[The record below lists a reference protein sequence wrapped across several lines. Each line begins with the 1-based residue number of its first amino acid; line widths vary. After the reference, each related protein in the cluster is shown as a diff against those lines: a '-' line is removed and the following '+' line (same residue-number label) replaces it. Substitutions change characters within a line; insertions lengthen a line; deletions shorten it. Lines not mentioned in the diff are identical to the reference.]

1 MLSFL
6 YGLSYEINITKCIVY
21 LSSVKLP
28 TAHQN
33 DNTSF
38 CIVLMLSVLC
48 GFVWITR
55 RFCLV
60 QNLFTMQWQCQLTN
74 KMSDFKSLLL
84 QIFPLL
90 FFFFVFQMWD
100 HIYRNCRTALHSSL
114 QSRHCKLFSI
124 YFPFYIWKTFRNN
137 SDKHLKFLFSTEFSY
152 KC

>member
-28 TAHQN
+28 AAHQN

-90 FFFFVFQMWD
+90 FFFF
-100 HIYRNCRTALHSSL
+100 
-114 QSRHCKLFSI
+114 LFSKCGI
-124 YFPFYIWKTFRNN
+124 TYIETVGLLCTAVYNLDTVNCSASTFPSTYE
-137 SDKHLKFLFSTEFSY
+137 KHLETIQINI
-152 KC
+152 